1 MQGKFYR
8 NAKRLALKAGLAAAR
23 AGVWV
28 TKEGHAL
35 CTKAQKR
42 LDELTRAAE
51 RAEAVEHPH
60 GFGAESPAVPPAES
74 VGEGYLVC
82 LDCGKRFKSLHRH
95 LKSAHGLTPE
105 AYREKWSLRAD
116 YPMTAPAGP
125 EKGTAGSVVAQ
136 PA

>member
-8 NAKRLALKAGLAAAR
+8 NAKRLALKAGLVAAR
-23 AGVWV
+23 AGTWA

-35 CTKAQKR
+35 CTKAQMR
-42 LDELTRAAE
+42 LEELTRAAE
-51 RAEAVEHPH
+51 RAEAAQHPH

-105 AYREKWSLRAD
+105 AYREKWGLPAD
-116 YPMTAPAGP
+116 YLMTAPAAP
-125 EKGTAGSVVAQ
+125 EKGSAGPAAAQ

>member
-8 NAKRLALKAGLAAAR
+8 EARHFALKAGLVAAR
-23 AGVWV
+23 AGVWA

-35 CTKAQKR
+35 CTKALVR
-42 LDELTRAAE
+42 LEELNRDAE
-51 RAEAVEHPH
+51 RAEAAEHPH

-82 LDCGKRFKSLHRH
+82 LEDGKRFKSLHRH

-105 AYREKWSLRAD
+105 AYRDKWGLPAD
-116 YPMTAPAGP
+116 YPMTAPAAPNKGP
-125 EKGTAGSVVAQ
+125 AGPTAAQ